1 MEQDV
6 KTLHDYLVTFRRRKG
21 QMALVAAFI
30 LVASLGV
37 AFGLPP
43 VYRSA
48 GTILIEQQEIPPE
61 LVRSTITSYADQRI
75 QVIGQR
81 VMTTA
86 NLLEIIDKYGLYPK
100 ERKSEPT
107 EVVIE
112 MMREDISVD
121 MVSAEVVDPRTGRP
135 TQASIA
141 FTVAYDNE
149 SPTLAQRVANELV
162 SLYLNE
168 NLKTRAQQASET
180 ASFLT
185 DEGNRLAEEIATLER
200 RLADFKEKNA
210 GQLPELTQLNLQLMD
225 RTDRELLE
233 VDRQISS
240 LEERKIMLQAQLAQV
255 NPLEKVVSETGER
268 ILGPADRLKVL
279 QSQYASLTAVYGPD
293 HPDVVR
299 TRKEIEGL
307 QAQVGPTDATS
318 NIQRRLDAARAELAA
333 ALQKYSDQHPDVK
346 KAQRNVASLEREY
359 ARAASQRSRGK
370 PTATPDNPAYI
381 QLQSQIDAAEAELTT
396 QRAMRQELKKKL
408 EEYEG
413 RLTQA
418 PQVEREYRAL
428 TRDYENAV
436 AKYQEIKAKQMEAQL
451 AESLETERK
460 GERFTLIEPPLMPEE
475 PVKPN
480 RIAIAFLGVVFSF
493 AGGLG
498 SAAVAESLDTSVRG
512 VKGVSDLLGAPPL
525 ATIPV
530 IETAEERR
538 RRTRRRV
545 LIALAVVAAL
555 AVALM
560 LVHVFVRP
568 LDLLWFVAMRRLGL

>member
-21 QMALVAAFI
+21 QMTLVAALI

-100 ERKSEPT
+100 DRKSEPT

-112 MMREDISVD
+112 MMRKDISVD

-141 FTVAYDNE
+141 FTVSYDNE

-180 ASFLT
+180 ATFLT
-185 DEGNRLAEEIATLER
+185 DEGNRLSEEIATLER
-200 RLADFKEKNA
+200 RLAEFKEKNA

-268 ILGPADRLKVL
+268 ILGPADRLRVL
-279 QSQYASLTAVYGPD
+279 QSQYASLTAVYAPD

-318 NIQRRLDAARAELAA
+318 SLQRRLDAARAELAA

-359 ARAASQRSRGK
+359 AKSASQRSRGRSA
-370 PTATPDNPAYI
+370 ATPDNPAFI
-381 QLQSQIDAAEAELTT
+381 QLQSQLDAAEAELGT
-396 QRAMRQELKKKL
+396 QRTMRQELKKKL
-408 EEYEG
+408 EDYEG

-428 TRDYENAV
+428 SRDYENAV

-460 GERFTLIEPPLMPEE
+460 GERFTLIEPPLLPEE

-530 IETAEERR
+530 IETPEDRR

-545 LIALAVVAAL
+545 LFALAVVVAL
-555 AVALM
+555 VVALM
-560 LVHVFVRP
+560 LVHVFFRP
-568 LDLLWFVAMRRLGL
+568 LDLLWFVAMRRLGI